1 MKRGYENMTKT
12 DTLEMVYEG
21 ITIRAINEGGR
32 YFFCASDIKRATG
45 YDKNQYED
53 AKPQD
58 KTKVKTYRI
67 NPDGS
72 KGVLHP
78 QIFLTI
84 QGLTD
89 WLKWY
94 HFEDKQKLFDFLMF
108 ESDKKEFV
116 TKTEIKYD
124 AKEMDKL
131 ESIFRSTER
140 VNDLT
145 NRIAKLK
152 KALDH
157 EMSKP
162 TKEQMKA
169 YLQGMGL

>member
-1 MKRGYENMTKT
+1 MTKT

-21 ITIRAINEGGR
+21 EIIRAVNQGGR
-32 YFFCASDIKRATG
+32 YFFCASDIKRVTK

-58 KTKVKTYRI
+58 KVKVKTHRI
-67 NPDGS
+67 NSDGS
-72 KGVLHP
+72 HGIDSQQV
-78 QIFLTI
+78 FLSI

-94 HFEDKQKLFDFLMF
+94 DFEDKQKLFDYLIF
-108 ESDKKEFV
+108 ESTKEEYV
-116 TKTEIKYD
+116 VKSEIKYD
-124 AKEMDKL
+124 SKEVDKF
-131 ESIFRSTER
+131 ESMFRNTER

-145 NRIAKLK
+145 NRITKLK
-152 KALDH
+152 KLLDQ
-157 EMSKP
+157 EMAKP

>member
-1 MKRGYENMTKT
+1 MTKT

-21 ITIRAINEGGR
+21 EIIRAVNQGGR
-32 YFFCASDIKRATG
+32 YFFCAADIKRVTK
-45 YDKNQYED
+45 YEKNQYED

-58 KTKVKTYRI
+58 KVKVKTHRI
-67 NPDGS
+67 NGDGS
-72 KGVLHP
+72 HGIDAQQV
-78 QIFLTI
+78 FLSI

-94 HFEDKQKLFDFLMF
+94 DFEDKQKLFDYLIF
-108 ESDKKEFV
+108 ESTKETYV
-116 TKTEIKYD
+116 VKSEIKYD
-124 AKEMDKL
+124 SKEVDKF
-131 ESIFRSTER
+131 ESMFRNTER

-145 NRIAKLK
+145 TRIAKLK
-152 KALDH
+152 KLLDQ

>member
-1 MKRGYENMTKT
+1 MTKT

-21 ITIRAINEGGR
+21 EVIRAINEGGR
-32 YFFCASDIKRATG
+32 YFFCAADIKRVTN

-53 AKPQD
+53 AKPKD
-58 KTKVKTYRI
+58 KVKIKTYRI
-67 NPDGS
+67 NGDGS
-72 KGVLHP
+72 HGIVSP
-78 QIFLTI
+78 QVFLSV

-94 HFEDKQKLFDFLMF
+94 DFEDKQKLFDFLIF
-108 ESDKKEFV
+108 ES
-116 TKTEIKYD
+116 TKDGYVVQTEIKYD
-124 AKEMDKL
+124 SKEVDKF

-145 NRIAKLK
+145 TRISKLK
-152 KALDH
+152 KALDI
-157 EMSKP
+157 EMAKP

-169 YLQGMGL
+169 YLQGTGL